1 MPGFE
6 WIDEEE
12 KNAVSSIFDNGGV
25 LFAHGFD
32 GMRNGVYHVREFEQA
47 VSDKF
52 NAKHCQ
58 AVTSGTAATKVALK
72 AVGVKPGD
80 EVITQAF
87 NFIATVEA
95 ILDCGA
101 TPVIA
106 NVDNSLN
113 MDPSELASLVSPKTS
128 AIVPVHML
136 GVPADMD
143 PIMAFAKDKGLPVV
157 EDNCESVGARYDGVY
172 LGTIGEAGVFSFD
185 HGKIIATGEGGM
197 VLCNDPAIFKYAN
210 EYQDHGHE
218 NNPALPRGLDTCSNP
233 GFNYRMTEMQAAVGK
248 VQLSKLDRMLE
259 ANRLRYQALQ
269 NAMGDLFD
277 YREVPVKC
285 EIIHDCLI
293 FFENDPEKR
302 KSYIAFLNEQGF
314 GTKNLPDAINW
325 HCAAYWQHALSD
337 DQVQRVQPTKDLLS
351 TAIAIPMWRRKSE
364 EQYSELGKCLQNFP
378 ST

>member
-12 KNAVSSIFDNGGV
+12 KEAVSSIFDNGGV

-32 GMRNGVYHVREFEQA
+32 GMRNGVFHVREFEQA
-47 VSDKF
+47 VSEKF
-52 NAKHCQ
+52 KVAHCQ

-101 TPVIA
+101 IPIIA
-106 NVDNSLN
+106 NVDRSLN
-113 MDPSELASLVSPKTS
+113 MNPAELDSLVSPKTA

-136 GVPADMD
+136 GVPVDMD
-143 PIMAFAKDKGLPVV
+143 PVLDFARNKGLPIV
-157 EDNCESVGARYDGVY
+157 EDNCESVGAGYGGEF
-172 LGTIGEAGVFSFD
+172 LGTLGEAGVFSFD
-185 HGKIIATGEGGM
+185 QGKIIATGEGGM
-197 VLCNDPAIFKYAN
+197 VLTNDSGIFKYAN

-218 NNPALPRGLDTCSNP
+218 NNPAFPRGLDTCSTP

-248 VQLSKLDRMLE
+248 VQLSKLDKMLE
-259 ANRLRYQALQ
+259 ANRERYVQLLDS
-269 NAMGDLFD
+269 MGDAFD
-277 YREVPVKC
+277 FRLIPDKSET
-285 EIIHDCLI
+285 IHDCLI
-293 FFENDPEKR
+293 FFEEDEGLR
-302 KSYIAFLNEQGF
+302 RSYVDLLGLEGF

-325 HCAAYWQHALSD
+325 HCTAFWGHALPP
-337 DQVQRVQPTKDLLS
+337 DQVEYTQSTKQLLS
-351 TAIAIPMWRRKSE
+351 TAIAIPMWKRKTAAE
-364 EQYSELGKCLQNFP
+364 YNELGCKLSEIRN
-378 ST
+378 S